1 MMDNSNGITGSIGNR
16 GRKTKFLNSYME
28 VLDLFGN

>member
-16 GRKTKFLNSYME
+16 GRKTKFLSNYVE

>member
-1 MMDNSNGITGSIGNR
+1 MMGNSNGITGSIGSR
-16 GRKTKFLNSYME
+16 GKKTKFLSKYME

>member
-1 MMDNSNGITGSIGNR
+1 MIGNSNEITGSIGNR
-16 GRKTKFLNSYME
+16 GRTNEFLSNYME

>member
-1 MMDNSNGITGSIGNR
+1 MMGNSNRITGSIGNR
-16 GRKTKFLNSYME
+16 GRKIKFLSNYMK